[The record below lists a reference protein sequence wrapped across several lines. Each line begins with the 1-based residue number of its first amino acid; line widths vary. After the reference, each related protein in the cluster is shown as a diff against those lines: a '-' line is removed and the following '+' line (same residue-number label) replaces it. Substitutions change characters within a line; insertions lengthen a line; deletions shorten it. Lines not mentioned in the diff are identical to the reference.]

1 MSRVEK
7 GRRVQITYN
16 EKGPT
21 GRPTLTVD
29 VSADDDVLPHEH
41 REDMRNMAAAVLGV
55 PLASLEGEAQ
65 PIDGSRLEFA
75 EPVGHAEIADLEKR
89 AAHLLLL
96 RRGLATSSSAAEM
109 RNRAT
114 KRITRMMIGGPHH
127 HHMPRLKAE

>member
-55 PLASLEGEAQ
+55 PLASLEGVEVELKKVGGDHEHPHPHPHPHEKQAEQ
-65 PIDGSRLEFA
+65 PKPRPI
-75 EPVGHAEIADLEKR
+75 PPK
-89 AAHLLLL
+89 
-96 RRGLATSSSAAEM
+96 
-109 RNRAT
+109 
-114 KRITRMMIGGPHH
+114 IG
-127 HHMPRLKAE
+127 A